1 MSIWTFVTL
10 FAAAYILLL
19 ARSAW
24 KQGEMRQFLWS
35 LLAFGALAAILA
47 FVIGLYALFFEN

>member
-47 FVIGLYALFFEN
+47 LIIGLYTLFFGD

>member
-35 LLAFGALAAILA
+35 LLAFAALAAILA
-47 FVIGLYALFFEN
+47 LFIGLYALIFEN

>member
-35 LLAFGALAAILA
+35 LLAFGVLAAILA
-47 FVIGLYALFFEN
+47 VIVGIYALLFET

>member
-1 MSIWTFVTL
+1 MSIWTFVGL
-10 FAAAYILLL
+10 FAATYILLL

-35 LLAFGALAAILA
+35 LAAFCVLAALLA
-47 FVIGLYALFFEN
+47 AFIGLYVLLFET